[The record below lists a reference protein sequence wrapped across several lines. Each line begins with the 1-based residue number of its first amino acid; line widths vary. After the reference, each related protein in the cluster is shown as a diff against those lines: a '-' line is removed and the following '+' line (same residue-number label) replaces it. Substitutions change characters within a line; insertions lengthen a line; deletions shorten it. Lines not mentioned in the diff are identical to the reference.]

1 VLETLCCSLTAAEF
15 ASRSRHLETASAAL
29 DDGPLRTNAA
39 VVAPARPPSVRI
51 FERHATQRISK
62 THDADKQPP
71 LMQASQPAVCSASH
85 PVEPRL
91 SLCARDLSDSKASPP
106 TREFLAQMIGE

>member
-1 VLETLCCSLTAAEF
+1 
-15 ASRSRHLETASAAL
+15 
-29 DDGPLRTNAA
+29 
-39 VVAPARPPSVRI
+39 VRI

-71 LMQASQPAVCSASH
+71 LMQASQPAACSASH

-106 TREFLAQMIGE
+106 TRKFLAQMIGE